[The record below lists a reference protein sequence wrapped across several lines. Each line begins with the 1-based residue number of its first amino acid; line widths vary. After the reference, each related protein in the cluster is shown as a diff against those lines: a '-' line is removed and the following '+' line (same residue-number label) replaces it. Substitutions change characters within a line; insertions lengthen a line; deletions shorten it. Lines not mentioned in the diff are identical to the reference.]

1 MLTIK
6 AGGSTDSDDTEV
18 TVMPETSPPRPAV
31 MTLTPPVNR
40 RMASRKSPA
49 ETLRSIER
57 LRTMEFMAASQ
68 VGRIFGALQQ
78 VFQDRPLQ
86 RGKLRR
92 TPPPRTRNIDVDVVR
107 DDPIFDDQNA
117 VGQRHG
123 LRHIVSYQNR
133 CKALIVPDPLEQPLH
148 RYAGQGI
155 ERAER
160 LIEGQN
166 TRMAHQRSRQRHAL
180 PLSAGQNCRP
190 LPPLVVKTDLD
201 QRVFCPRLC
210 VRRCPFPTES
220 DFD

>member
-18 TVMPETSPPRPAV
+18 TVMPETSLPLPAV
-31 MTLTPPVNR
+31 MTLTAPVKW
-40 RMASRKSPA
+40 RMALRKSPEVTSA
-49 ETLRSIER
+49 SIDTE
-57 LRTMEFMAASQ
+57 RTMEFMATSQ

-78 VFQDRPLQ
+78 VFQDRTFQ

-92 TPPPRTRNIDVDVVR
+92 TAPPRTRNIDVDVVR

-123 LRHIVSYQNR
+123 LRHIVRHQNR

-148 RYAGQGI
+148 RYPRQGI

-180 PLSAGQNCRP
+180 PLSAGQNC
-190 LPPLVVKTDLD
+190 
-201 QRVFCPRLC
+201 
-210 VRRCPFPTES
+210 
-220 DFD
+220 